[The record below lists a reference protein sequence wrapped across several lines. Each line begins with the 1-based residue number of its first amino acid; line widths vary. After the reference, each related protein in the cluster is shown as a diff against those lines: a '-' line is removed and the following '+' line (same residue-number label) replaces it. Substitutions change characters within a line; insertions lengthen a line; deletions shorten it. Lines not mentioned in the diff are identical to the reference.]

1 MSVEPSPLKS
11 AKPATLEIE
20 PDRADVEGRRDL
32 IVANVVKLELARGA
46 AAQDHVGCAVAVEVA
61 EAGDL
66 KIEPHCAQRGGI
78 GDVVVADVVD
88 LECAG
93 GGAAQQHVGGVAAEE
108 AAQPGKLKIGSH
120 LAQNARG
127 QDRVI
132 PDVVDLVL
140 TGYEGG
146 VRCSQDHVGGGA
158 GRWKRIHAY
167 SYIFQVRGYGVVVSI
182 TVVEHVPD
190 ICAGNSSRG

>member
-1 MSVEPSPLKS
+1 MF
-11 AKPATLEIE
+11 
-20 PDRADVEGRRDL
+20 
-32 IVANVVKLELARGA
+32 
-46 AAQDHVGCAVAVEVA
+46 GCAVAVEVA

-132 PDVVDLVL
+132 PDVVDLVEPV
-140 TGYEGG
+140 GI
-146 VRCSQDHVGGGA
+146 VAQDHVGGG
-158 GRWKRIHAY
+158 G
-167 SYIFQVRGYGVVVSI
+167 GG
-182 TVVEHVPD
+182 
-190 ICAGNSSRG
+190 